1 MNDITTQPMRRKSTI
16 ISRLALPMMLT
27 SLLISCSDN
36 QATSVWDPE
45 LQPSS
50 APPVISS
57 ISPEGGYLA
66 GVDAITITGSGFSTI
81 ASENKVYFSNAEE
94 FGVAGLVLSSTA
106 TQLEVRPPKITGDVT
121 LKAYREGAENFSN
134 ELTYSL
140 ASPLLDAYDS
150 FNPKADNPIS
160 LGLDNDGNLFV
171 ALTSGGNA
179 RGIIKIDTEGTVS
192 DYVLANNR
200 FRFDA
205 IDFSPD
211 NRLYI
216 CVGIRA
222 VFQGTEGA
230 REGAHFI
237 MPAPFTFMNFDM
249 DENGYMWLVG
259 DNTHI
264 VRHVP
269 QVARVNITNINSLP
283 DNTKIYPL
291 DANLTGVFYYSNALY
306 LLGSDEAGWKVW
318 KADLDSNSDVSGASV
333 FVDLNEKLG
342 DVTTAH
348 RFTDIVMAADGMV
361 YVSTNRA
368 EGILEIAADGSTVE
382 PLYEGVLYPV
392 VTSMDWGD
400 GVHLYISTT
409 ATSDPLSQSS
419 VVLVNMQKEGAPD
432 Y

>member
-1 MNDITTQPMRRKSTI
+1 MNELHHHPMPSLQSAFRRWIVPVALTAV
-16 ISRLALPMMLT
+16 LA
-27 SLLISCSDN
+27 SCSDN
-36 QATSVWDPE
+36 QATSVWDPTLE
-45 LQPSS
+45 PSS
-50 APPVISS
+50 TPPVINTVT
-57 ISPEGGYLA
+57 PEGGYLA
-66 GVDAITITGSGFSTI
+66 GVDAITISGSGFSTV
-81 ASENKVYFSNAEE
+81 ASENRVYFSNAEE
-94 FGVAGLVLSSTA
+94 NGVAGLVLSATA
-106 TQLEVRPPKITGDVT
+106 SQLEVRPPKITGEVT
-121 LKAYREGAENFSN
+121 LKVYRQGAENFSN

-140 ASPLLDAYDS
+140 ASPLLNAYEG
-150 FNPKADNPIS
+150 FNPKADDPLS
-160 LGLDNDGNLFV
+160 LGLDNNGNLFI

-179 RGIIKIDTEGTVS
+179 RGIIKVDTEGTVS

-205 IDFSPD
+205 IDFTPD

-222 VFQGTEGA
+222 VFQGTEGN

-259 DNTHI
+259 DNTHL

-269 QVARVNITNINSLP
+269 QESRVSISNINSLP

-291 DANLTGVFYYSNALY
+291 EANLTGVFYFSSSLY

-318 KADLDSNSDVSGASV
+318 KADLDANSDVSGVSV

-342 DVTTAH
+342 DMADGD
-348 RFTDIVMAADGMV
+348 RFTDIVMAEDGMV

-368 EGILEIAADGSTVE
+368 EGILAIAADGSSVA

-400 GVHLYISTT
+400 GVHLYISTIQ
-409 ATSDPLSQSS
+409 TSNPLSQSS
-419 VVLVNMQKEGAPD
+419 AVMVNMQKLGAPD
-432 Y
+432 F